1 MSNRLYEL
9 NDSQYGVYLE
19 CINDPENMVYN
30 ISLLC
35 KLRDDIDP
43 DRMRDSLEKAAA
55 AHPLLNSRITKD
67 SYGNI
72 FLEASNEPVK
82 VRIVEL
88 SDEEFEARK
97 DSLNSPF
104 DLEKDILSRFALY
117 RTPSGCYIYEEI
129 HHLVYDGTSSANFA
143 RDVGKAYRGE
153 EIAMEIPAAPQRSED
168 AEDAAYFDELLGG
181 IEGESVPER
190 DNWDDTPVQK
200 VMFREFEIDEAAFK
214 SLRDAAG
221 CSRTAFFVAAGAYVT
236 TIYAGRDD
244 ALISTAWNG
253 RNESNKDNVGMF
265 VKTLPFTAQ
274 AEDGESVAD
283 YLSKAT
289 SQIKATQAHSA
300 YSYVDI
306 AGKYD
311 LKNQVNIVY
320 QGTRATFMLADGF
333 DIELERVFDENAIES
348 TLLILEIIQLGGG
361 RYEILA
367 RYRGDYYT
375 KDYIDAFTRA
385 YIKVLNEFLA
395 KEKLQDVQFVDE
407 VEEKLLDSYNATEKE
422 VPDTDIVT
430 MFRSAA
436 AKYGDKPAV
445 VCENESYTYAQ
456 VDELSDRIAC
466 YIASRGLGKGDAV
479 SVLIPRNSYIVIA
492 SLGVLKAGCV
502 YQPLDAGYPTQRLT
516 YMMNDASVRLLISTP
531 DLVSKVPEY
540 TGEVLYLDDVPNL
553 PKAETL
559 PEGPSSSDLFILLY
573 TSGTTGNPKG
583 VMLEHHNLVNYCF
596 WAWDFFKMTAESK
609 SAAYASYGFDA
620 IMNDLYPT
628 LTIGATVHIITEELR
643 LNLAGIEEYFEK
655 NGITHVLMTTQV
667 GRQFHELYKG
677 TSLKVLIVGGEKL
690 VPIEPSPSHLL
701 VNGYGPTETTL
712 GCTFKIVDRLYNR
725 VPIGPMV
732 ANAKAY
738 ITDKYMRRLPTGA
751 LGELCVAGNGV
762 SRGYLNLPDKTAAV
776 YTPNPF
782 NSDKMYNRIYHSGDI
797 VRVLPDGDLDF
808 IGRNDGQVKIRG
820 FRIELSEVEAE
831 IRKFPG
837 IKDCTV
843 QAFDN
848 KTGGGGK
855 FIAAYVVSDN
865 KIDFTALAD
874 HIKVDKPAYMVPQV
888 MMQIDSIPLNR
899 NQKVDKRALPEPVLQ
914 AQDFVKPTTETQKK
928 MFEITASVL
937 GHESFGINTDFM
949 DAGLTSISMMKLMV
963 KLSEGFNVSLRIK
976 DIKDNPTI
984 EKLGKLIDS
993 GSSVSRSYD
1002 LLPDYPLAKTQEGIL
1017 VECMS
1022 NPGTL
1027 IYNIPLLLKLDKSV
1041 DLDKLAKAV
1050 TDTVNSHPYMKTQ
1063 LFTNKDGDFRAKRRD
1078 DEPVAIKQIQME
1090 SSKINVKDLMKPF
1103 DLMNNDL
1110 YRIVIIKSDDNYL
1123 FMDIHHIIADGESY
1137 EVIVKDIEKA
1147 YNGEVLTKE
1156 EYSGFDIAID
1166 EMHRRESE
1174 DYTSAKEYYE
1184 GLLGGVETDHLPPFD
1199 VASGDPGY
1207 GTCVRSSSID
1217 MKAVKAFLDANEL
1230 SENALFSGAF
1240 GFLLSMYNN
1249 KTDALYTTIYNGR
1262 SDVALMN
1269 AVDMLVKTLPIYV
1282 KTDDSIKIT
1291 DYIKGV
1297 SDQFMNNLQNDIYSF
1312 AEISHE
1318 FGVTSDVMFAW
1329 QGSIMKDVTIG
1340 GKHAEILMP
1349 EPDLSKFKL
1358 YVYASVDG
1366 DSYTLSSE
1374 YQPNLYSKVF
1384 IEWMLRNLEQVITEF
1399 ITKDTLGDV
1408 KLLSSETEDEIEKFN
1423 DTSVP
1428 VEDTD
1433 IVTLFRRAAKE
1444 HGDNLA
1450 VVCGD
1455 ESFTYSQV
1463 DDMSDRIASYVAGKG
1478 LGAGDAVSVLIPRC
1492 AYMVPA
1498 SLGVL
1503 KAGCA
1508 YQPLDPG
1515 YPEDRLQYMTKDAGV
1530 RLIIADRSLMSKIPS
1545 YEGEVLYLDEIEAL
1559 PAADKTLPAPKPSD
1573 LFILLY
1579 TPGTTGV
1586 PKGVMPEHHNLVNF
1600 CKWYQRYMGVTA
1612 ESKAAAYASYGFD
1625 ANMMDL
1631 YPALTIGATVYI
1643 IPEDMRLNLIE
1654 IQDYFEKNG
1663 VTHSFMTTQVGRQF
1677 REMYQG
1683 TTLKCLSVG
1692 GERLVP
1698 IGPADGYRFINGY
1711 GPTECTIFST
1721 TKEVDADY
1729 HRIPI
1734 GKPIDN
1740 YKVYVIAKNG
1750 RRLPVGLVGELCIS
1764 GAGVGRGY
1772 LNMPEKTAQIFTPNP
1787 FTDEKGYERI
1797 YHTGDIVRLL
1807 PNGDIDFIGR
1817 NDGQVKIR
1825 GFRIELAEVEHV
1837 IREHPEIKDV
1847 TVQVFDDPGGG
1858 KYIAAY
1864 VVSDHKINI
1873 DSLRSFIGE
1882 RKPSYM
1888 IPAAIMQIDAIP
1900 LNQNQKVN
1908 KRALPV
1914 IERRN
1919 EEVYEEP
1926 KTTLER
1932 EVCTLFA
1939 DILSLARVGAT
1950 DNFFE
1955 IGGSSILAAKI
1966 IVHAMNKGY
1975 RIVYKDVFDNP
1986 TPRQLAKVIGGA
1998 RSDEKG
2004 SKKQLQADD
2013 YDYSKINE
2021 FIARNTMEN
2030 VTEITYGKLGNIILT
2045 GATGFL
2051 GMHVLKSFID
2061 SNDGIA
2067 YCLMRKGRYP
2077 SPEKRLMSMLSYYF
2091 EDPMIDKIGKR
2102 IICVEG
2108 DITDPAE
2115 INKLKGFDADVLINC
2130 AACVKHFVEDDL
2142 LDKVNYHGVQ
2152 NLIDF
2157 CLENNIR
2164 LVQTSTYSVAGELV
2178 LDETGIEKEI
2188 YENQLYFGQGVENDY
2203 VRTKFL
2209 AERAVLEARVTRGLN
2224 ACIVRMGN
2232 LMSRYSD
2239 GEFQINFLSNAFMRS
2254 LKAYKSL
2261 GQFPF
2266 GALDRKIEFSPIDT
2280 SAAAVLKFA
2289 TADSSFSVFHGY
2301 NNHTVTFADVIYA
2314 MKNYGFDIEI
2324 VSDEEFGR
2332 TVAKAAESSSSSD
2345 TILSLVAYNS
2355 KDGNRSYM
2363 LGANN
2368 RFSMNALLEGG
2379 FKWPIIDDNYLA
2391 NAIEKLDMLMFFDN
2405 DEEAGN

>member
-35 KLRDDIDP
+35 KLSDDIDP
-43 DRMRDSLEKAAA
+43 DRMKDSLEKAAA

-82 VRIVEL
+82 VRTVEL

-97 DSLNSPF
+97 GSLNSPF
-104 DLEKDILSRFALY
+104 DLEKDILSRFVLY

-153 EIAMEIPAAPQRSED
+153 EIAMEIPASPQRSED

-181 IEGESVPER
+181 IEGESAPER

-244 ALISTAWNG
+244 ALISTVWNG

-320 QGTRATFMLADGF
+320 QGTRATVMLADGF

-375 KDYIDAFTRA
+375 GDYIDSFVRT
-385 YIKVLNEFLA
+385 YIKILKEFLTK
-395 KEKLQDVQFVDE
+395 KELKDVQFLDE
-407 VEEKLLDSYNATEKE
+407 EEEKILDGYNATETDI
-422 VPDTDIVT
+422 PDTDIVT
-430 MFRSAA
+430 MFRSSA
-436 AKYGDKPAV
+436 AKHKDKTAV
-445 VCENESYTYAQ
+445 VCGDESFTYEQ
-456 VDELSDRIAC
+456 VDDLSDRIAC
-466 YIASRGLGKGDAV
+466 YIASKGLGKDDAV
-479 SVLIPRNSYIVIA
+479 SVLIPRNTYMVIA
-492 SLGVLKAGCV
+492 SLGVLKAGCA

-516 YMMNDASVRLLISTP
+516 YMMNDASVRLMIASH

-540 TGEVLYLDDVPNL
+540 KGDILYIDDIPSL
-553 PKAETL
+553 PKAENL
-559 PEGPSSSDLFILLY
+559 PAGPSSSDLFILLY

-583 VMLEHHNLVNYCF
+583 VMLEHHNIVNYCY
-596 WAWDFFKMTAESK
+596 WGWKFFGLTEESK
-609 SAAYASYGFDA
+609 VAAYASYGFDA
-620 IMNDLYPT
+620 NMHDLYPT
-628 LTIGATVHIITEELR
+628 LTIGGTVYVIPEEMR
-643 LNLAGIEEYFEK
+643 LNLMGIEEYFEQ
-655 NGITHVLMTTQV
+655 NGVTHVLMTTQV
-667 GRQFHELYKG
+667 GRQFQEMYKG
-677 TSLKVLIVGGEKL
+677 TTLKVLSVGGERL
-690 VPIEPSPSHLL
+690 VPIEPSPDHLL
-701 VNGYGPTETTL
+701 ANGYGPTETTV
-712 GCTFKIVDRLYNR
+712 GCTFKAVDKLYFR
-725 VPIGPMV
+725 VPVGPMV
-732 ANAKAY
+732 DNAKAY

-751 LGELCVAGNGV
+751 LGELCIAGNGV

-782 NSDKMYNRIYHSGDI
+782 NSNKMYNRIYHSGDV
-797 VRVLPDGDLDF
+797 VRMLPGGDIDF

-848 KTGGGGK
+848 PAGGK
-855 FIAAYVVSDN
+855 FIAAYLVSDG
-865 KIDFTALAD
+865 KIDTSALAD
-874 HIKVDKPAYMVPQV
+874 HIKVNKPSYMVPQV

-899 NQKVDKRALPEPVLQ
+899 NQKVDKRALPAPVLQ
-914 AQDFVKPTTETQKK
+914 AEDFVKPSTDTQKK
-928 MFEITASVL
+928 IFDITSSVL
-937 GHESFGINTDFM
+937 GHESFGINTDLM
-949 DAGLTSISMMKLMV
+949 DAGLTSISLMKLMV
-963 KLSEGFNVSLRIK
+963 KLSESFSTSLRIK

-984 EKLGKLIDS
+984 EGLEKLLDS
-993 GSSVSRSYD
+993 GKSSVRSYD
-1002 LLPDYPLAKTQEGIL
+1002 ILPDYPITKTQEGVL

-1022 NPGTL
+1022 NPGTV
-1027 IYNIPLLLKLDKSV
+1027 IYNIPVLLKLDKSV
-1041 DLDKLAKAV
+1041 DLDKLESAV
-1050 TDTVNSHPYMKTQ
+1050 TDTVNCHPYMKTH

-1110 YRIVIIKSDDNYL
+1110 YRIVIIESDDNYL

-1147 YNGEVLTKE
+1147 YNGGVLTKE

-1184 GLLGGVETDHLPPFD
+1184 RLLGGVETDHLPPFD

-1329 QGSIMKDVTIG
+1329 QGSIMKNDTIG

-1349 EPDLSKFKL
+1349 ELDLSKFKL

-1579 TPGTTGV
+1579 TSGTTGV
-1586 PKGVMPEHHNLVNF
+1586 PKGVMLEHHNLVNF

-1772 LNMPEKTAQIFTPNP
+1772 LNMPDKTAQIFTPNP

-1888 IPAAIMQIDAIP
+1888 IPAAIMQIDSIP

-1914 IERRN
+1914 IERRS

-1975 RIVYKDVFDNP
+1975 KIVYKDVFDNP

-2004 SKKQLQADD
+2004 SRKQLQADD

-2314 MKNYGFDIEI
+2314 MKNYGFDIAI
-2324 VSDEEFGR
+2324 VSDEEFGK

-2405 DEEAGN
+2405 DEETGN